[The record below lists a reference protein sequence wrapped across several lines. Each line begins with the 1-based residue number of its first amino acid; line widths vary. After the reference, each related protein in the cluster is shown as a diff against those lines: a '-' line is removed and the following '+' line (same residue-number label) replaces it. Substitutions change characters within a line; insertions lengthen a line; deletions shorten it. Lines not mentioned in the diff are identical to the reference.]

1 MSPPALSWN
10 VRMCD
15 NFNSLVGLIFSDLI
29 SVELLFSVFPKISPS
44 RVLVSQVFINV
55 FTQVN
60 RETS

>member
-1 MSPPALSWN
+1 MSPRALSWN